1 LDKIEEFENE
11 IKFEEQ
17 EQLNAQKKEKRI
29 FENISYWRCK
39 KPIKND
45 RNPSC
50 I

>member
-29 FENISYWRCK
+29 FENISY
-39 KPIKND
+39 
-45 RNPSC
+45 
-50 I
+50 